1 MQITRHDLTT
11 KFMKLYLAQ
20 HGEALSKDE
29 DPERP
34 LSEQG
39 RRDVQAIA
47 SLTGEAGVRVARV
60 WHSGKRRAG
69 QTAQILA
76 KVMLPRG
83 KATSIGGIN
92 PNDPVEDFIAD
103 VDVWQDYTLVVGH
116 LPFMSR
122 LVSLL
127 LVGDQGRELVRY
139 YPGSVVCLE
148 RSSEHQWVLLWMLRP
163 DAVTATDDGE
173 S

>member
-1 MQITRHDLTT
+1 
-11 KFMKLYLAQ
+11 MKLYLAQ

-39 RRDVQAIA
+39 RRDVEAIA
-47 SLTGEAGVRVARV
+47 ALAGEAGVRVARV

-76 KVMLPRG
+76 RVMLPRR
-83 KATSIGGIN
+83 KATAIGGIN

-103 VDVWQDYTLVVGH
+103 ADVWQDDTLVVGH

-122 LVSLL
+122 LVSVLL
-127 LVGDQGRELVRY
+127 AGDAGRELVRY
-139 YPGSVVCLE
+139 SPGSVVCLE
-148 RSSEHQWVLLWMLRP
+148 RTGEHAWVLLWMLRP
-163 DAVTATDDGE
+163 DAVAAVNGAG
-173 S
+173 SKP